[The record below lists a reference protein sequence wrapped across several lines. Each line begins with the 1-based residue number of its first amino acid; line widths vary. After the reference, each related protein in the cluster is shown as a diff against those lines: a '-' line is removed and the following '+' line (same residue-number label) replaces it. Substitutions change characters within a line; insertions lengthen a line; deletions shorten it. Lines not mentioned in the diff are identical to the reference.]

1 MPVFHNP
8 GKQVAVG
15 PMAVDKAGA
24 KCPEFGL
31 GNCQAVISVAFPN
44 IMHRHNIGG

>member
-8 GKQVAVG
+8 GKRFDAE

-24 KCPEFGL
+24 NPPEISI
-31 GNCQAVISVAFPN
+31 GNCQAVISVAFP
-44 IMHRHNIGG
+44 ILMHRHKTRG